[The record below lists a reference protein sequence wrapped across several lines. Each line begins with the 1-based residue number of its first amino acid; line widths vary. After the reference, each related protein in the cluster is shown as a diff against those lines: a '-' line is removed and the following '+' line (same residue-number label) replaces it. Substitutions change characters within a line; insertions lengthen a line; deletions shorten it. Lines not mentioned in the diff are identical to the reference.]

1 MKRFSILLFALILF
15 NLSQIIAQDKPTA
28 LIKGESATVS
38 ENLVKVET
46 VFPNLLGLS
55 YEKKISQH
63 ISIYSMLGFVY
74 YGKGANTSI
83 TIYGSNDYYAITPQI
98 TVQPRF
104 YHNLGKRAA
113 LDKSTDYNS
122 ANYVGFTT
130 RFFHQSFFL
139 SNSDRIPRGPAVLD
153 LMLSYG
159 LQRSFFKRMN
169 FDVAIQPGIEIS
181 QGQAKFFI
189 GLNLQLG
196 FIVFSN

>member
-1 MKRFSILLFALILF
+1 MKISVLLLIIICISITDLK
-15 NLSQIIAQDKPTA
+15 AQDKPSA
-28 LIKGESATVS
+28 LIKGESASVAD
-38 ENLVKVET
+38 NLMKVET
-46 VFPNLLGLS
+46 LFPNLLGLS

-98 TVQPRF
+98 TVQPRI

-113 LDKSTDYNS
+113 LDKNIDYNS
-122 ANYVGFTT
+122 ANYVGFTS

-139 SNSDRIPRGPAVLD
+139 TNSDSIPRGPAVLD

>member
-1 MKRFSILLFALILF
+1 MKTSILLLLMFCFAVTDVK
-15 NLSQIIAQDKPTA
+15 AQEKPTA
-28 LIKGESATVS
+28 LVKGESASV
-38 ENLVKVET
+38 EDNLVKVET
-46 VFPNLLGLS
+46 LFPNLLGLS
-55 YEKKISQH
+55 YEKKISQQ

-74 YGKGANTSI
+74 YGKGATTYI
-83 TIYGSNDYYAITPQI
+83 TLFGPSEYYAITPQI
-98 TVQPRF
+98 TVQARF
-104 YHNLGKRAA
+104 YHNLKKRAA
-113 LDKSTDYNS
+113 LDRNIAYNS
-122 ANYVGFTT
+122 ANYVGFAT

-139 SNSDRIPRGPAVLD
+139 SDSDSLPRGPAVLD

-181 QGQAKFFI
+181 QGQATAFI